1 VPAAENR
8 ESVKQLLAF
17 LFPTLSDA
25 SRSHDNTRLD
35 ALFRRRPLLTTLRL
49 GLVPRE
55 YSRDDVLALSTKTPA
70 AIVTTLVQAYHG
82 DTLAPLIDRLDDIYS
97 ELPSIDH
104 VNFWQGIAAFAKK
117 PDCEWVRSYS
127 PMHEVV
133 QNLAEV
139 LERCVLRNPSFH
151 STATTIFSNLHNQGE
166 DELTALWLRRQIFLH
181 GLFGRD
187 RRPDNTPILTAEQTH
202 AVAEDMS
209 HSWRT
214 QHLSGKLMPCRWD
227 LLYDAR
233 YRDLG

>member
-1 VPAAENR
+1 
-8 ESVKQLLAF
+8 
-17 LFPTLSDA
+17 
-25 SRSHDNTRLD
+25 
-35 ALFRRRPLLTTLRL
+35 
-49 GLVPRE
+49 
-55 YSRDDVLALSTKTPA
+55 
-70 AIVTTLVQAYHG
+70 
-82 DTLAPLIDRLDDIYS
+82 
-97 ELPSIDH
+97 
-104 VNFWQGIAAFAKK
+104 
-117 PDCEWVRSYS
+117 
-127 PMHEVV
+127 MHEVV